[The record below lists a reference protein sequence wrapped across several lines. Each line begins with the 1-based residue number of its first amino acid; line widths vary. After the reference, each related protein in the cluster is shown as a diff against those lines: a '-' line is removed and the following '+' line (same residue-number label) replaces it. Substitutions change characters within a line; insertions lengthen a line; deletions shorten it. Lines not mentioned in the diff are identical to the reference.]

1 MLGVAE
7 ESLLIAPP
15 EETDLICS
23 PPPRLCQFT
32 FPPSLQIIKDLE
44 RGLRF

>member
-23 PPPRLCQFT
+23 PRLCQFT